1 MPGTRRPVPDSSQ
14 RLGFLICDGGGVN
27 EPTLQAWGGVV
38 VVAKCQE
45 GLVAHPRPELWK
57 ACCHLPL

>member
-1 MPGTRRPVPDSSQ
+1 M
-14 RLGFLICDGGGVN
+14 N
-27 EPTLQAWGGVV
+27 EPTLQAWGEVV